1 MPQYKMLPVELYV
14 ELLRRSCERER
25 FSIYARLGTFMEK
38 YRETRD
44 ESLMKEF
51 VLLFKKELIIKGLW
65 EYDDKHGI
73 DDCFSVSPFRVPINC
88 KNKNVIKDSYSR
100 LEHFEDCIKVYQ
112 GKNKLKMSDEDIKQ
126 IEDYFEENYRENGII
141 TRCEFEKVCKVL
153 GKKSIK
159 GNENA
164 LLMRINLSA
173 LDDIS
178 YLEDELI
185 DDFKAFSKEYDVLAK
200 GGLVRK
206 RFLHSQFVLFHLLR
220 RRGHACNPEN
230 FTMLKTESGKKTHND
245 ICKLVFERLGWEF
258 KGI

>member
-1 MPQYKMLPVELYV
+1 MLLVELYV

-73 DDCFSVSPFRVPINC
+73 DDCFSVSPFRVPINY
-88 KNKNVIKDSYSR
+88 KDKNVIKDSYSR
-100 LEHFEDCIKVYQ
+100 PEHFEDCIKVYQ

-126 IEDYFEENYRENGII
+126 IEDYFEENYRENEVI
-141 TRCEFEKVCKVL
+141 TGSDLEKVCKVL

-164 LLMRINLSA
+164 LLMRINPSV

-178 YLEDELI
+178 HLEEDI
-185 DDFKAFSKEYDVLAK
+185 INDFKS
-200 GGLVRK
+200 
-206 RFLHSQFVLFHLLR
+206 FLRNMMFWQQIDHLER
-220 RRGHACNPEN
+220 NS
-230 FTMLKTESGKKTHND
+230 FIHN
-245 ICKLVFERLGWEF
+245 
-258 KGI
+258 